1 MIHMIWLNLSVKY
14 SNIQWR
20 NDFIIITS
28 LWRHTFWSK
37 YRNFIYFL
45 LQEALCSS
53 KKRGNKSLII
63 QKWFYSAIT
72 IRDPRTAKSGN
83 RPVRIGPRF
92 WNFSGSWSGPVPGF
106 KTFLG
111 PGTGP
116 TGFGPWIPDHYM
128 FEFHDLITVQFTSLA
143 TDFHSSESK
152 LSSIWGQW
160 CCWLKVGED
169 LWMLVTSH
177 ECWCPKLTWKK
188 IEVLKKSKNDF
199 LARKLI

>member
-83 RPVRIGPRF
+83 RPVRIGPISHFLFAMNNNALEYLLLHFLRKSF
-92 WNFSGSWSGPVPGF
+92 VWLQIGWTCGQTNPKKEIEKSFQVYSVAKSHFHIFKGPS
-106 KTFLG
+106 K
-111 PGTGP
+111 
-116 TGFGPWIPDHYM
+116 WW
-128 FEFHDLITVQFTSLA
+128 FHIQKKWHCITSRPFYV
-143 TDFHSSESK
+143 
-152 LSSIWGQW
+152 
-160 CCWLKVGED
+160 
-169 LWMLVTSH
+169 
-177 ECWCPKLTWKK
+177 
-188 IEVLKKSKNDF
+188 
-199 LARKLI
+199 